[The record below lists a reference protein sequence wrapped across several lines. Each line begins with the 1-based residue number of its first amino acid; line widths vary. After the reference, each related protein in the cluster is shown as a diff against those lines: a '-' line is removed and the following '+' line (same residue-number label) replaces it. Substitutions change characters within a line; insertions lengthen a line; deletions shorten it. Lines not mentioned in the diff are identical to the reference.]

1 MAKCRFLDFLHI
13 YYLISLII
21 LIWKLLIK
29 FFLNSKFLERLL
41 FSLGLGGLLLYG
53 LFVGQS
59 LYAETI
65 ARAQFD
71 HSRSLVEVTLVDD
84 LVADKKTADSNGPK
98 MLLWSDNFINKYQQA
113 ITKGGDT
120 AIAVLK
126 IDSVDIEVA
135 VFDGATNHNLDRGV
149 ARIDS
154 TGITSSDKRIGIA
167 GHRDGWFR
175 PLKDIKIG
183 AIISLE
189 TLHGVR
195 NYRVYN
201 TKIVDPSN
209 VGVLKGDSNTLVLVT
224 CYPFYFAGKA
234 PKRFIVEATELE
246 SIG

>member
-1 MAKCRFLDFLHI
+1 LEV
-13 YYLISLII
+13 LIT
-21 LIWKLLIK
+21 LLI
-29 FFLNSKFLERLL
+29 NSKFLERFF

-53 LFVGQS
+53 LIIGQN

-65 ARAQFD
+65 AREQFE
-71 HSRSLVEVTLVDD
+71 HSKSIVAASSDTIS
-84 LVADKKTADSNGPK
+84 ADKKPDASAGPETS
-98 MLLWSDNFINKYQQA
+98 LWSDNFINKYQKA
-113 ITKGGDT
+113 IEKGGDS

-126 IDSVDIEVA
+126 INSVNIEVA
-135 VFDGATNHNLDRGV
+135 VFDGATNHNLDRGI
-149 ARIDS
+149 ARINS
-154 TGITSSDKRIGIA
+154 TGLTNSDKRIGLA

-183 AIISLE
+183 AVISLE

-201 TKIVDPSN
+201 TKIVEPSN
-209 VGVLKGDSNTLVLVT
+209 VGVLKGDTNTLVLVT